1 MKKLLLVPALLVSIL
16 SISQSVT
23 ISHQGLSPSDE
34 MTVHVGETITFN
46 YGGGGNH
53 PMKEGWNSGEVSTPA
68 VFETQTVSSSIPSVA
83 FTIDVAGTYYYHCGT
98 NPGNQNN
105 WGKIIVLAEGEETNG
120 VEEEEIE
127 TVSLF
132 PNPATNVL
140 NISGI
145 VTKAIIYNSIGEKVL
160 ETTDSSVNIEDLP
173 NGVYVVDVDGVNH
186 KFVKQ

>member
-1 MKKLLLVPALLVSIL
+1 MKKLLLVPALLVSLL
-16 SISQSVT
+16 SISQTVS

-68 VFETQTVSSSIPSVA
+68 VFATQTVSSSIPSVT
-83 FTIDVAGTYYYHCGT
+83 FTIDVAGIYYYHCDT
-98 NPGNQNN
+98 NPGNQAN
-105 WGKIIVLAEGEETNG
+105 WGKITVLAAEGTNG

-160 ETTDSSVNIEDLP
+160 ETTESSVNIEDLP
-173 NGVYVVDVDGVNH
+173 NGVYIVDVDGVNH